1 MKRLPLLSMLV
12 LSGLAASSQVNDQ
25 GTIHLAVGVNAGG
38 HATQYE
44 QTIRILGVP
53 ITSKE
58 SDGAATV
65 TFPIEFQYGLAK
77 VFSLGVYF
85 EPGSYLDS
93 SATRTNGLVLFG
105 IAPRFYL
112 VNNERFAWTA
122 GLQFGGSTLRIDDS
136 DALGAYT
143 STYRGPNFGLSS
155 GVAFQFSD
163 LIGLHL
169 RARFLTTS
177 LALKELERN
186 GNGQSLDNYEADL
199 NTGGFTLGAS
209 LAFRF

>member
-1 MKRLPLLSMLV
+1 MKRTLLLSGMAFSAV
-12 LSGLAASSQVNDQ
+12 VAFSQVNDQ
-25 GTIHLAVGVNAGG
+25 GTIHLSVGVNAGG
-38 HATQYE
+38 HSTQYE
-44 QTIRILGVP
+44 QTIRILGIP
-53 ITSKE
+53 ITTKDA
-58 SDGAATV
+58 DGAATV
-65 TFPIEFQYGLAK
+65 TFPIEFHYGLAK
-77 VFSLGVYF
+77 VFSLGAYF

-93 SATRTNGLVLFG
+93 SATRTNSLVLYG

-136 DALGAYT
+136 DALGDYSNT
-143 STYRGPNFGLSS
+143 FRGPNFGLSS
-155 GVAFQFSD
+155 GVVFQFSD
-163 LIGLHL
+163 LVGLHL

-186 GNGQSLDNYEADL
+186 GNGQSLENYEADL